1 MKEEFEKRF
10 HEQLEKNRNRVI
22 KAIFGRTLLL
32 FFAIFLQIFLM
43 LVFMSMLGDYIW
55 FYYGAGIVTALFL
68 IMHIMNRD
76 VNPAYK
82 IAWAVPIALVPVFGS
97 FFYMFVHMQPEVR
110 KRGKKLDGIILE
122 SSRHLIQEED
132 ILKEIE
138 KKDASFFGLVNY
150 MNKFGGF
157 PVYRNHTAEYFPL
170 GEDKFISM
178 IEELK
183 KAKKFIFMEYFIV
196 DDGFMW
202 RTVLDI
208 LVDKVREGVDVRFMY
223 DGMCTLTT
231 VPPWFP
237 KLLNRYGIKCR
248 VFAPIRPFLTTSQNH
263 RDHRKI
269 LVIDGETA
277 YTGGINLADEY
288 VNVRERFGHWKDTA
302 IMLKGEAVKSFTM
315 MFLQNW
321 NLFEDENEYKK
332 FIPEFNDNTQ
342 DGFVMPF
349 GDSPYD
355 NELVSETVYLHIIN
369 HAKKYIHIMTP
380 YLILDNEMYKAL
392 EYAAKRGVDVKI
404 ICPHIFDKP
413 SAYMIA
419 RTYYE
424 KLIEKG
430 IKIYEYTPGFIH
442 AKVFISDDYKAV
454 VGTIN
459 LDFRSLYLNFECG
472 VYLHEASVIN
482 IIENDYQ
489 KTLKLSEEIT
499 LGNCRNYSK
508 IKLLVGKFLWVFG
521 PLM

>member
-1 MKEEFEKRF
+1 
-10 HEQLEKNRNRVI
+10 
-22 KAIFGRTLLL
+22 
-32 FFAIFLQIFLM
+32 
-43 LVFMSMLGDYIW
+43 
-55 FYYGAGIVTALFL
+55 
-68 IMHIMNRD
+68 
-76 VNPAYK
+76 
-82 IAWAVPIALVPVFGS
+82 
-97 FFYMFVHMQPEVR
+97 
-110 KRGKKLDGIILE
+110 
-122 SSRHLIQEED
+122 
-132 ILKEIE
+132 
-138 KKDASFFGLVNY
+138 
-150 MNKFGGF
+150 
-157 PVYRNHTAEYFPL
+157 
-170 GEDKFISM
+170 
-178 IEELK
+178 
-183 KAKKFIFMEYFIV
+183 
-196 DDGFMW
+196 
-202 RTVLDI
+202 
-208 LVDKVREGVDVRFMY
+208 MY

-321 NLFEDENEYKK
+321 NLFEGENEYKK
-332 FIPEFNDNTQ
+332 FIFKSNDYIK
-342 DGFVMPF
+342 DGYVMPF

-404 ICPHIFDKP
+404 ICPHIADKP

-442 AKVFISDDYKAV
+442 AKVFVSDDYKAV

-472 VYLHEASVIN
+472 VYLQDASIIKV
-482 IIENDYQ
+482 IENDYQ
-489 KTLKLSEEIT
+489 KTLNMSEEIT

-508 IKLLVGKFLWVFG
+508 IKLLIGKFLWVFG